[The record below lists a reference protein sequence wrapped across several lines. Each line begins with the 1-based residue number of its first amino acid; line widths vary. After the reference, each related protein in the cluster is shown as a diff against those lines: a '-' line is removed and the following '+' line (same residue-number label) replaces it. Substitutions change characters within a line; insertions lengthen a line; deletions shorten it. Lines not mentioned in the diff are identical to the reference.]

1 MEKLTELELIKLS
14 KMNLKKTFDKT
25 QDQASSILLLNLQWK
40 DMEGTLNSAQNSI
53 EERLKE
59 VRSREEH
66 ANKHE
71 EEIQRREELVKDQF
85 KEIRIKEEEL
95 GRQRRDLE
103 LEKKDYEERLR
114 QVELKQ
120 KQFEE
125 LKLKEEEVGSKEK
138 DLEKRLREFELK
150 EKNFEKNCGDF
161 ELEREKRRKELECNE
176 KQYEHKYKDVQAREK
191 LVKGK
196 SAALKKK
203 RKAIG
208 LEKEHLE
215 KCYRELELKQEQFG
229 LKEKSFQKRCE
240 EFELGEKGFE
250 QRRKEFEEQREL
262 EYSEFNLVVK
272 LVRKQLE
279 DVKKKEVE
287 IGLKEKRVEE
297 SFEKLRIANEDVRVM
312 EKSVLDLCE
321 EVKRKEQELGLKER
335 NCELRFRDVDLL
347 ETCFQNGL
355 QNLGLK
361 LKQCEERSRELE
373 LKERLIKD
381 QFEELNVEEEP
392 SGSKND
398 QSEECS
404 SEFKMKERCLRKG
417 YQDLEASRKHYEEC
431 LSEIKLKE
439 KQIEESSEQLR
450 RKYEQQFKDLK
461 LKENKLAEW
470 SKELGMKERRLASA
484 QHPQENTEPANSFPV
499 KYPVD
504 HSSPAHLHFCVNMD
518 GKDLQMFLNEHL
530 KINGSIGTEVAMALQ
545 LSSNPAKLVLDAM
558 EGFYPPH
565 LRKGDTE
572 FEGKAVRGSCI
583 LLLEQLMKISPEIK
597 PHVQKEARELAFVWI
612 TKMSKEPGH
621 SLEVLGFLQL
631 VASFRLADAFD
642 ADELVNF
649 LGSVAQYRQTPELFK
664 NLGLGDKISGF
675 IRELVERKQH
685 IDAIRFIYAFGLVSD
700 FPPVPLLK
708 EYLNHSKAAAGRI
721 LRKGKKTP
729 EAQNESWTKRIADLR
744 AVVKCIKR
752 HKLESEYLPLNLKKL
767 NALIASLEKK
777 CVGQSLAS
785 ANANAAPETPS
796 QQQISIKR
804 SRALLDT
811 EIAGDAS
818 VGATATATVSKMKMP
833 SKHLKRSNQ
842 EYKINSKLLS
852 CLLGENMKR
861 SNSKQLQQQDSGQ
874 KDGAT
879 TSAPA
884 VSSPVCPAPA
894 APTTVA
900 DPSSTTTTSS
910 PAIIP
915 TTQPQEEEHRSKR
928 PRSASFLSNAL

>member
-1 MEKLTELELIKLS
+1 MDKLTELELIKLS
-14 KMNLKKTFDKT
+14 KMNLKKTFDKI
-25 QDQASSILLLNLQWK
+25 QDQASSVLLLNLQWK
-40 DMEGTLNSAQNSI
+40 DMEETLNSAQNSI
-53 EERLKE
+53 EERFKE
-59 VRSREEH
+59 VSSREEH

-71 EEIQRREELVKDQF
+71 EEIQRREELVKDQLE
-85 KEIRIKEEEL
+85 EIRIKEEEL
-95 GRQRRDLE
+95 GRQRGDLE

-114 QVELKQ
+114 QVELRQ

-125 LKLKEEEVGSKEK
+125 LKLKEEEVGLKEK

-161 ELEREKRRKELECNE
+161 ELEREERRKELECNE

-203 RKAIG
+203 QKAIG
-208 LEKEHLE
+208 LEKEYLE
-215 KCYRELELKQEQFG
+215 KCYRELVLKQEQFG
-229 LKEKSFQKRCE
+229 LEEKSFQKRC

-250 QRRKEFEEQREL
+250 QRRKEFEEQHEL
-262 EYSEFNLVVK
+262 EYSELNLVVK
-272 LVRKQLE
+272 LVQKQFE
-279 DVKKKEVE
+279 DVKRKEVE
-287 IGLKEKRVEE
+287 IGLKEKRVEDL
-297 SFEKLRIANEDVRVM
+297 FENLRMENEGVKVM
-312 EKSVLDLCE
+312 EKSVQDLCE
-321 EVKRKEQELGLKER
+321 EVKRREQELGLKER
-335 NCELRFRDVDLL
+335 NCELRFRDADLL
-347 ETCFQNGL
+347 ETCFKNGL

-361 LKQCEERSRELE
+361 WKQCEERSRELE
-373 LKERLIKD
+373 LKERLIKV

-392 SGSKND
+392 SGSKKD

-404 SEFKMKERCLRKG
+404 SDFKMKETCLRKG
-417 YQDLEASRKHYEEC
+417 HQDLEARQKHYEEC

-461 LKENKLAEW
+461 LKEKKLAEC
-470 SKELGMKERRLASA
+470 STELEMKERRLASA

-518 GKDLQMFLNEHL
+518 GKDLQMFLNENL

-545 LSSNPAKLVLDAM
+545 LSSNPAQLVLDAM

-572 FEGKAVRGSCI
+572 FEGKAVRRSCI
-583 LLLEQLMKISPEIK
+583 ILLENLMKIFPEIK
-597 PHVQKEARELAFVWI
+597 PHVQKEARKLAFIWK

-642 ADELVNF
+642 ADELISF
-649 LGSVAQYRQTPELFK
+649 LGSVAHYHQTPELFK

-675 IRELVERKQH
+675 ITELVERKQH

-721 LRKGKKTP
+721 LRKGNKTP
-729 EAQNESWTKRIADLR
+729 EAQNESWTKQIVDLR

-752 HKLESEYLPLNLKKL
+752 HQLESEDLPLNLKKL

-777 CVGQSLAS
+777 CVSRSLAS
-785 ANANAAPETPS
+785 PNANPAPETPS
-796 QQQISIKR
+796 QQQNSIKR
-804 SRALLDT
+804 SRASLDT
-811 EIAGDAS
+811 EIAGHAS
-818 VGATATATVSKMKMP
+818 VGAAGPATVSQMKMP

-842 EYKINSKLLS
+842 EYKIDSKLLS
-852 CLLGENMKR
+852 GPLGENMKR
-861 SNSKQLQQQDSGQ
+861 SNSKQLHRQDSGQ

-879 TSAPA
+879 TSAPS
-884 VSSPVCPAPA
+884 VSSPVCPAAA
-894 APTTVA
+894 APTTVVV
-900 DPSSTTTTSS
+900 PSSTATTSS

-928 PRSASFLSNAL
+928 PRTASFISNEL